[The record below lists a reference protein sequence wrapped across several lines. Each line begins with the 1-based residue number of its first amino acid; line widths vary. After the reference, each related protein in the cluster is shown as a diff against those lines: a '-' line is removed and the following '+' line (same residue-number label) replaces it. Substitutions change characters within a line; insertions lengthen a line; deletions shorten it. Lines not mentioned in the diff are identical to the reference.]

1 VSEQKNIERQES
13 PVATE
18 IKLPALAPSMTE
30 GNLVRWLK
38 QEGDAVAAG
47 DVLAE
52 VETDKA
58 LVELE
63 APAAGVLG
71 RIVVPAGSNGVKVDA
86 VIGWIVQAGEAA
98 PAAGGSAAA
107 PSAAAVPA
115 LAAPAP
121 GRAASAPT
129 LAVPPPA
136 PARAP
141 GERIF
146 ASPLARRLGEQAGI
160 ALDTLRGSGPH
171 GRIVRVDIEAAIA
184 AGRAAPAA
192 AAIAAPQP
200 AGGYTDTPHSS
211 TRRVIAQRL
220 TEAKQQVPHFYLTI
234 DCRIDRLLA
243 LRAEANAALDDAK
256 LSVNDFVVRAVAL
269 ALQRVPAANAS
280 WSDAAIRQWH
290 DVDVSVAV
298 ATPAGLITP
307 VVRNA
312 DRKSVGAISAE
323 VKALAGRAREGRLK
337 PQEYQG
343 GGFTISNLGMYGI
356 REFAAIINPPQA
368 CILAVGAGE
377 QRAVVVDGALAVATL
392 MTCTLSVDHRVVDGA
407 VGAEFLAAFK
417 KLIEQPVA
425 LLV

>member
-1 VSEQKNIERQES
+1 M
-13 PVATE
+13 ATE

-30 GNLVRWLK
+30 GNVVRWLK
-38 QEGDAVAAG
+38 QEGDAIAAG

-52 VETDKA
+52 IETDKA

-71 RIVVPAGSNGVKVDA
+71 RIVVSAGSNGVKVDT

-98 PAAGGSAAA
+98 PAAGAPAAA
-107 PSAAAVPA
+107 PAAAAAASEPA
-115 LAAPAP
+115 AATAP
-121 GRAASAPT
+121 DRAANAPT
-129 LAVPPPA
+129 PPA
-136 PARAP
+136 PARAA

-146 ASPLARRLGEQAGI
+146 ASPLARRLSAQAGI
-160 ALDTLRGSGPH
+160 ALDALRGSGPH
-171 GRIVRVDIEAAIA
+171 GRIVRVDVEAAIQGA
-184 AGRAAPAA
+184 RAAPASA
-192 AAIAAPQP
+192 AAGASTA

-220 TEAKQQVPHFYLTI
+220 TEAKQPVPHFYLTI

-269 ALQRVPAANAS
+269 ALKRVPAANAS
-280 WSDAAIRQWH
+280 WGDAAIRQWH

-298 ATPAGLITP
+298 ATPSGLITP

-377 QRAVVVDGALAVATL
+377 QRPVVVDGALAVATL

-407 VGAEFLAAFK
+407 VGAEFLAAFR